1 MTEEMGIQTFP
12 KHSQCR
18 EVATGKARSPT
29 VERWEHRTTSDDVDA
44 EWRCWRVSTSDE
56 WWV

>member
-1 MTEEMGIQTFP
+1 MRFGERMTEEMGIQTFP

-44 EWRCWRVSTSDE
+44 EWRC
-56 WWV
+56 